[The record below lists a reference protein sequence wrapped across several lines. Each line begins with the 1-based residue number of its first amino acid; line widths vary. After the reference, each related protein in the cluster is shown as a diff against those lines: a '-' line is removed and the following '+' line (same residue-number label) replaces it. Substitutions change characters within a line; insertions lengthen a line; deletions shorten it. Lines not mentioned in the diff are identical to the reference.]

1 MNDQAKIIEYD
12 KVAEAIVKK
21 TEQRVSIDR
30 AAARLVVDIADL
42 RGEAELTVVAGMIIA
57 DVRELFKEVEFKF
70 DQLFKIKERLEEL
83 K

>member
-21 TEQRVSIDR
+21 TEQRVSINR
-30 AAARLVVDIADL
+30 ATARLVVDIADL